1 MIFRYRAIVFT
12 AEAQRVK
19 QVYVGAAL
27 AANKLADRDDFA
39 ANAAPATIRNL
50 CVSAMINCSGRPVV
64 LYPIHSAKIS

>member
-1 MIFRYRAIVFT
+1 MYSVIRGMIFRYRAIVFT
-12 AEAQRVK
+12 AETQRVK

-50 CVSAMINCSGRPVV
+50 CVSAPPR
-64 LYPIHSAKIS
+64 